1 MKKSLFPFF
10 VITLLCATAAY
21 AQRGPEWLKNAVI
34 YHIYPSSFQD
44 SDGDGIGDLEG
55 IRSRLDYVKACGF
68 NTIWLSPV
76 FESPFEDGGYDITD
90 YYKVDPRFGTNT
102 QLVELIRDAHAK
114 GIRICLD
121 LVAGH
126 TSDKHPWF
134 RQSRSA
140 DTNLQYS
147 DYYIWSDSK
156 SSLPTKKFVK
166 SDAPRNGNFLK
177 NYFEVQPAL
186 NYGYAHPDPDEPWQ
200 QGYDDPGPRA
210 VRQEIRNIMAFW
222 MDKGVDGFRCD
233 MAMSLVKNDDRNHT
247 ATVRLWHEM
256 REWIDARYPECIL
269 ISEWSQ
275 PGEAIPAG
283 FHVDLII
290 HNGAGYDMYSPLV
303 CNTDDKNR
311 PTVCYFDRAGEGQ
324 IRSFVDRYTKERH
337 ATREQGYLS
346 MPTCSHDIWRLNRN
360 QRNTPEELKVTMT
373 FFLLMPWIPT
383 VYYGEEIGMRNIED
397 APIKEGSFARRNR
410 SSCRTPMQWDT
421 TPNAGFS
428 TADATNIFLPVDP
441 DPARPTVAAQTDD
454 PHSLLS
460 YARGLL
466 ALRAATPA
474 LGTSGDWR
482 YVSDTNHPY
491 PMVYARE
498 YAGEKYIVVLNPSA
512 QRATAQFPEE
522 GAVADIVYG
531 SGVPARYT
539 VRKDLASVKAEPVY
553 ATVLRMK

>member
-233 MAMSLVKNDDRNHT
+233 MA
-247 ATVRLWHEM
+247 
-256 REWIDARYPECIL
+256 
-269 ISEWSQ
+269 
-275 PGEAIPAG
+275 
-283 FHVDLII
+283 
-290 HNGAGYDMYSPLV
+290 
-303 CNTDDKNR
+303 
-311 PTVCYFDRAGEGQ
+311 
-324 IRSFVDRYTKERH
+324 
-337 ATREQGYLS
+337 
-346 MPTCSHDIWRLNRN
+346 WR
-360 QRNTPEELKVTMT
+360 
-373 FFLLMPWIPT
+373 
-383 VYYGEEIGMRNIED
+383 
-397 APIKEGSFARRNR
+397 
-410 SSCRTPMQWDT
+410 
-421 TPNAGFS
+421 
-428 TADATNIFLPVDP
+428 
-441 DPARPTVAAQTDD
+441 
-454 PHSLLS
+454 
-460 YARGLL
+460 
-466 ALRAATPA
+466 
-474 LGTSGDWR
+474 
-482 YVSDTNHPY
+482 
-491 PMVYARE
+491 
-498 YAGEKYIVVLNPSA
+498 
-512 QRATAQFPEE
+512 
-522 GAVADIVYG
+522 
-531 SGVPARYT
+531 
-539 VRKDLASVKAEPVY
+539 
-553 ATVLRMK
+553 

>member
-397 APIKEGSFARRNR
+397 APIKEGSFGRRNR
-410 SSCRTPMQWDT
+410 SSCRTPMQWDAS
-421 TPNAGFS
+421 PNAGF
-428 TADATNIFLPVDP
+428 TTGEPWIMVNPNYTQINAAQQVNDP
-441 DPARPTVAAQTDD
+441 DSVFCFYQQLLRLRKQHDVFLYGTYELMLPDSEAIWAYRRTLGGRQAQVYCNFTTQGV
-454 PHSLLS
+454 PCETP
-460 YARGLL
+460 REGLL
-466 ALRAATPA
+466 LCNYNTVQAEILRPCEC
-474 LGTSGDWR
+474 R
-482 YVSDTNHPY
+482 
-491 PMVYARE
+491 VYLDPK
-498 YAGEKYIVVLNPSA
+498 GL
-512 QRATAQFPEE
+512 
-522 GAVADIVYG
+522 
-531 SGVPARYT
+531 
-539 VRKDLASVKAEPVY
+539 
-553 ATVLRMK
+553 LRS